1 MPQLNPEFFLS
12 QVFWLAITFIFL
24 LYFLWKVS
32 LPKIEASI
40 KKREDAINKNLEKAK
55 ILQNKAEIIQ
65 AKIDDS
71 LNKSKIENQQ
81 LIKKSID
88 EVKDKAEKKIK
99 LLDLDLENKINESSL
114 NIDKLKNEA
123 LIKIKDEIINLTTIT
138 IDKLSGMQIKE
149 SYLNEEI
156 KKINFN
162 SQKLN

>member
-12 QVFWLAITFIFL
+12 QVFWLVITFIFL

-32 LPKIEASI
+32 LPKIETSI

-55 ILQNKAEIIQ
+55 MLQNKAETIQ

-71 LNKSKIENQQ
+71 INKSKIENQQ
-81 LIKKSID
+81 LIKKTLD
-88 EVKDKAEKKIK
+88 DAQDKAEKKIK
-99 LLDLDLENKINESSL
+99 LLDIELEKKINESNSK
-114 NIDKLKNEA
+114 IERLKDEA
-123 LIKIKDEIINLTTIT
+123 LIKIKDEIFKITTIT
-138 IDKLSGMQIKE
+138 IDKLSGMQIDKAH
-149 SYLNEEI
+149 LNEEI